1 MASFPTTEE
10 IRMTTTTDASVTVD
24 HYFEAWNDTDPR
36 SRLQA
41 VARVWSPEGRYV
53 DPVADVTGHE
63 AISNMIGGVH
73 EQYPGVTFRCS
84 SEIDSHHDVIRFNWE
99 ILDANGGLALSGV
112 DVARLDDEG
121 RLLDVRGFF
130 ESSRA

>member
-1 MASFPTTEE
+1 
-10 IRMTTTTDASVTVD
+10 MTTTTDASVTVD

-41 VARVWSPEGRYV
+41 VAHAWSPEGRYV
-53 DPVADVTGHE
+53 DPVVDVTGHE

-73 EQYPGVTFRCS
+73 EQYPGVTLRCS

-130 ESSRA
+130 GSSGA